1 MQDAGVDERFV
12 VVVNDEEQYSLWAE
26 QRELPA
32 GWRTAGFAGTKAECL
47 AHIEEVW
54 TDQRP
59 LSVRRNAAA

>member
-32 GWRTAGFAGTKAECL
+32 GWRAAGFAGTKAECL
-47 AHIEEVW
+47 AHVEEVW

-59 LSVRRNAAA
+59 LSVRQTAAA